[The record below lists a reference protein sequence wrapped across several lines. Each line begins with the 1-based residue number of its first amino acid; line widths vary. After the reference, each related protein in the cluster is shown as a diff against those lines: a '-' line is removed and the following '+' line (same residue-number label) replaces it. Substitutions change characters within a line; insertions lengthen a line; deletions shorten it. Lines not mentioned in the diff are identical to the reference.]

1 MTVFSR
7 THLTAALALGAAA
20 LVAAPALAQQTD
32 TDTLSLNVVV
42 QNSCSITGT
51 TINFGTYTSNQ
62 PDHLDAEGTL
72 DYQDCP
78 ADATVTLSGG
88 GFGNVN
94 DRRLMNGSN
103 TLRYELFQ
111 DSARSDAWAANAVTV
126 PAAGSGS
133 MIVYARIN
141 NQQAVQ
147 AGSYADSVQIT
158 ITF

>member
-62 PDHLDAEGTL
+62 PNPLDAEGTL
-72 DYQDCP
+72 AYQDCP

-88 GFGNVN
+88 EYGSVN
-94 DRRLMNGSN
+94 DRRLINGSN
-103 TLRYELFQ
+103 TLMYQLYQ
-111 DSARSDAWAANAVTV
+111 DAGRVTAWTGAVTV
-126 PAAGSGS
+126 PELGSGS
-133 MIVYARIN
+133 MIVYARIG
-141 NQQAVQ
+141 NQQMVQ
-147 AGSYADSVQIT
+147 PGPYQDSIQIT
-158 ITF
+158 ISF